1 MIGQITMS
9 DLLEIGYAD
18 SIKYSGGSFMF
29 DPEEYFIPGMGAPNT
44 FMSSTNNLLN
54 SKSCTFVLQKS
65 LLDLGVEL
73 RYMGFFDLNGK
84 GSLNEFK
91 VTYNILDNLEIL
103 GAINKIKG
111 NDNIKNNQFTSME
124 NFSHFR
130 IELKYFY

>member
-1 MIGQITMS
+1 MRE
-9 DLLEIGYAD
+9 DW
-18 SIKYSGGSFMF
+18 SGT
-29 DPEEYFIPGMGAPNT
+29 D
-44 FMSSTNNLLN
+44 
-54 SKSCTFVLQKS
+54 
-65 LLDLGVEL
+65 VEA
-73 RYMGFFDLNGK
+73 GFFDLNGK